1 MNIKNKKFRAI
12 FSAATCLTLAISAFS
27 FSACGNTGSNN
38 GLSGNSSN
46 SSESSFYEDPA
57 YNYYTITYDFGGAA
71 ENKTERVQAGTL
83 LTGEAPT
90 FKNSEYYSFIG
101 WFKDAKFSE
110 WENFDEPVYKDKTIY
125 ARLDSAAVNRELF
138 LSRFNEEAEAIPAEK
153 TSVAKVQLSGR
164 YYTTEVEGGEKIEKH
179 EKTVENN
186 VTSFDV
192 PFGDTTINYFL
203 RVFYDEAAFKTDFY
217 DNEKYEIL
225 SDTYVFHS
233 VDNIGFTIVYKQKA
247 DNNIY
252 EFSASLNRYH
262 RLEGAIFSM
271 VLDAD
276 EHGHGT
282 AVKFYWVFASYL
294 D

>member
-12 FSAATCLTLAISAFS
+12 FSAATCLTLAISSFS
-27 FSACGNTGSNN
+27 FVACGNTGSNH
-38 GLSGNSSN
+38 GSSAGG
-46 SSESSFYEDPA
+46 SSFYEDPA

-83 LTGEAPT
+83 LNPEAPT
-90 FKNSEYYSFIG
+90 FKYSEYYNFVG

-125 ARLDSAAVNRELF
+125 ARLDPGAVNRELF

-153 TSVAKVQLSGR
+153 TSVAKVQLGGQ

-192 PFGDTTINYFL
+192 PFGDRTINYFL

-217 DNEKYEIL
+217 DNEEYEIL
-225 SDTYVFHS
+225 SDSYVFHS
-233 VDNIGFTIVYKQKA
+233 VDNIGFTIVYKQKT
-247 DNNIY
+247 DDKVY

-262 RLEGAIFSM
+262 RLESALFSM
-271 VLDAD
+271 VLNAD

-282 AVKFYWVFASYL
+282 PVKFYWVFAYYL